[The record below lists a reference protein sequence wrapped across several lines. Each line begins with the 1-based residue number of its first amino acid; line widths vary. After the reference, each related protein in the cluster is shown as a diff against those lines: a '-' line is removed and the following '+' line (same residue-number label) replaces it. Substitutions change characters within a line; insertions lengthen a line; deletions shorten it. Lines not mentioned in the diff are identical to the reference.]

1 MREREK
7 LKLKGKELP
16 EGAQKGKKGRGSN
29 LQEGTASG
37 DAEAKVISAIL
48 TGVNRA
54 LPFAGMDAKV
64 LDKHMDTLFRITH
77 EATFNVT
84 IQALVLIEKVAE
96 SRPEILPRYLRTL
109 YASVLDP
116 RLAVSSKQAMYLN
129 LLFKSL
135 KLDKNTPR
143 VKAFV
148 KRFLQALMT
157 GPGFEPSFICG
168 GLFLLGELF
177 NVTPGL
183 RAAVSVPPTANSET
197 YDPRKREPEYSG
209 ADDACIWELIPLLH
223 HYHPS
228 VSLHARQLL
237 DGVPLTANADL
248 SLNTISHFLDL
259 FVYKNPKKPKP
270 RGASAMQPTAS
281 IINDGNATVRR
292 LKGAYDDGLG
302 PGGTVNEED
311 FWRKKVQDVPANQL
325 FFHKFF
331 NKKREKHDLKKEKI
345 GKRKINQEDESEE
358 ESAAKNSDDGSDS
371 DKEEAE
377 IWKAMK
383 NSLPTAEAAGADVD
397 SDESEELH
405 ISEDEDED
413 EDEQISSKEA
423 SDEEADSADD
433 SGSDAGLNFE
443 EEEDDLVGSND
454 EAPDGLLHFSSED
467 EPGEWGGIGT
477 TVLGKRKGKAE
488 ETTGKKKKRKLRDL
502 PLFASFE
509 DYEGLIDA
517 EPEDNL

>member
-1 MREREK
+1 
-7 LKLKGKELP
+7 
-16 EGAQKGKKGRGSN
+16 
-29 LQEGTASG
+29 
-37 DAEAKVISAIL
+37 
-48 TGVNRA
+48 
-54 LPFAGMDAKV
+54 
-64 LDKHMDTLFRITH
+64 
-77 EATFNVT
+77 
-84 IQALVLIEKVAE
+84 
-96 SRPEILPRYLRTL
+96 
-109 YASVLDP
+109 
-116 RLAVSSKQAMYLN
+116 
-129 LLFKSL
+129 
-135 KLDKNTPR
+135 
-143 VKAFV
+143 
-148 KRFLQALMT
+148 
-157 GPGFEPSFICG
+157 
-168 GLFLLGELF
+168 
-177 NVTPGL
+177 
-183 RAAVSVPPTANSET
+183 
-197 YDPRKREPEYSG
+197 
-209 ADDACIWELIPLLH
+209 
-223 HYHPS
+223 
-228 VSLHARQLL
+228 
-237 DGVPLTANADL
+237 
-248 SLNTISHFLDL
+248 
-259 FVYKNPKKPKP
+259 
-270 RGASAMQPTAS
+270 MQPTAS

-358 ESAAKNSDDGSDS
+358 ESAAKNSDGGSDS